1 MENLILRNCTKTAV
15 SVFDKAAVCDDPFDP
30 ECQPRPTQRLDI
42 TLTNVDFI
50 DNIGTVE
57 RSAGGGFYAG
67 AEVRARIRGCRF
79 ERNTGISGGAVAFG
93 GSSLRIENCSFI
105 TNVASNTGGAIFAL
119 QIKEAGTGKPTSQIT
134 IAETRFEGNSVLRG
148 GRDRS
153 GLTLT
158 SGIPLE
164 TNPYLDFPLPSP
176 SGGAVYV
183 ADYAEVGVENC
194 TFKSNHAVPAGGA
207 IYFSDNQKITVRNS
221 DFEDNFVEPP
231 QNTIGES
238 DLQTGGAIFAAFSE
252 ITSKLSIERSAF
264 DNNSA
269 VYGGAF
275 HYVAP
280 IESSCGIN
288 NCQFTNNR
296 ASLGG
301 GAIVFRNVAA
311 PEAKTTVFKNN
322 SAFVGGAIFVT
333 NGAGLTLSEAHSDN
347 AASRFEDN
355 VAFDGGAMFGI
366 GSGIIDINRVFY
378 VQNKAER
385 NGGAICFIDSKAGSY
400 LVLQDIRMY
409 NNSAATGGAMYVE
422 SVSAVRMTVGISD
435 QGGGV
440 FGFEDPPRNEFFG

>member
-119 QIKEAGTGKPTSQIT
+119 QIKEAGTGKPASQIT

-207 IYFSDNQKITVRNS
+207 IYFSDSQKITVRNS

-231 QNTIGES
+231 QNTIGEL
-238 DLQTGGAIFAAFSE
+238 DLQLGGALFVTFSKT
-252 ITSKLSIERSAF
+252 TSNLNIEKCTF
-264 DNNSA
+264 KNNSA
-269 VYGGAF
+269 AYGGAL
-275 HYVAP
+275 HYVGP
-280 IESSCGIN
+280 TRRTFNMEYCH
-288 NCQFTNNR
+288 FMDNR
-296 ASLGG
+296 ALLGG
-301 GAIVFRNVAA
+301 GAIVFRNVPA
-311 PEAKTTVFKNN
+311 PGIWHSVFTNN

-333 NGAGLTLSEAHSDN
+333 NGAGLYLAEGVSSKP
-347 AASRFEDN
+347 SRFEDN
-355 VAFDGGAMFGI
+355 TAFDGGAVFGI
-366 GSGIIDINRVFY
+366 GSGTINIDRIFFVR
-378 VQNKAER
+378 NKAQR
-385 NGGAICFIDSKAGSY
+385 NGGAVCLIDAKVRSLLRIRLA
-400 LVLQDIRMY
+400 RMY
-409 NNSAATGGAMYVE
+409 NNSAAAGGAMYVE
-422 SVSAVRMTVGISD
+422 SVSTVHMTVGAVD
-435 QGGGV
+435 RGAQA
-440 FGFEDPPRNEFFG
+440 FGLVDPPRNEFFG